1 MKRTLI
7 FIFTILIISCN
18 RTEES
23 VIEESLFEIK
33 EEINDF
39 QIYVDPQALDNYKEI
54 ENASNKDFID
64 KLLKTISKFE
74 GKKADTT
81 IFQICNIDN
90 LGKLDTLKNRIY
102 FSNNEVIVN
111 SSWTKNGLK
120 LWEFEVKNPYLWI
133 DDSNEFQ
140 DDERNPWVPFTIG
153 IYYAIPEI
161 LSFDSYAHIDKQ
173 LAFQMGVSWAE
184 RENVKIPKEEYAN
197 YLNDFK
203 GDIIAFGHP
212 ESREGLFMW
221 YEPIKMFSL
230 FYSP

>member
-23 VIEESLFEIK
+23 ITEESLFEI
-33 EEINDF
+33 EEENNDF
-39 QIYVDPQALDNYKEI
+39 QIYVDPQAIDNYKKI
-54 ENASNKDFID
+54 ENASNKEFID

-74 GKKADTT
+74 DKKADTT
-81 IFQICNIDN
+81 IYQFCN
-90 LGKLDTLKNRIY
+90 
-102 FSNNEVIVN
+102 
-111 SSWTKNGLK
+111 
-120 LWEFEVKNPYLWI
+120 
-133 DDSNEFQ
+133 
-140 DDERNPWVPFTIG
+140 
-153 IYYAIPEI
+153 
-161 LSFDSYAHIDKQ
+161 IDKQ
-173 LAFQMGVSWAE
+173 LAFRMAVDWAE

-203 GDIIAFGHP
+203 GDMIAFGHP